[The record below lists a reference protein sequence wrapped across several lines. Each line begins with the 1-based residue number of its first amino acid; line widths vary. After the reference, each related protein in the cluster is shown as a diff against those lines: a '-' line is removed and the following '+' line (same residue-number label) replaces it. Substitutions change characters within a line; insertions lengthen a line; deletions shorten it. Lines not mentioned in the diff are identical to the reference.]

1 MIKSPVTFQ
10 FGVRNGA
17 CWDTVEFSYSFFS
30 VEYNDFGSVKEY
42 SDLSGG
48 SITNVK

>member
-10 FGVRNGA
+10 FGVGNGA
-17 CWDTVEFSYSFFS
+17 CWDTVEFSFFS
-30 VEYNDFGSVKEY
+30 VEYHDFGSVKEY